1 MRLRGTTLPSA
12 KRFLI
17 SHISKAKASK
27 TLSRAGAARAR
38 HSYPRAG
45 YTRSGTLGSVTS
57 LDTMLAA
64 RGATARAALARVS
77 TSSTPRGSGYRAS
90 RAHSVTSIARGAN
103 ARVDTRVGSR
113 RRVVSPPRASDGSD
127 ETPATSGSDAG
138 ESSSSSAS
146 TEKEKKPRKGTGEML
161 SGLWNEL
168 KYVSLRDDP
177 IPEAVDL
184 LATIEA
190 SKARPA
196 PGERWDDERWR
207 EQEDAAGAVA
217 GKIGAYWSA
226 KWDNLVNSEAVRDA
240 APLVSSAVNVAIA
253 GVLLRLALP
262 RIAALQA
269 VGGFDELAD
278 FFGLPPR
285 AELSGYLDQL
295 RDLNVGVVFAV
306 YVGLFAA
313 EKLTMTDEFLPIGFI
328 LPVVS
333 PAVFGGVIGGTVMT
347 SLASTLAASANFW
360 LGRTVLKEK
369 ALALKWKD
377 SPAVGETRWFQA
389 LSRRFDS
396 AQFPESEAP
405 FTEGFKSA
413 LLLRLCPIL
422 PIPLSGNWYVCG
434 MTPLRFPE
442 FFAAHFIGS
451 SKTAFVD
458 AYLGS
463 LLLQAAFENDAVRE
477 QAKSVLVFETVA
489 LVAISIGVTTYAT
502 DLFTQ
507 ILEEEGIDA
516 DALVED
522 AFKAAGDEPDG
533 AAGTRSAGERGA
545 MSTTSTTSTSTTPNG
560 ETSNASD
567 AAAKWAAE
575 AFVASAT
582 VDESDDDD
590 ESAFD
595 RGDEEETRKEKGA
608 WWGTGEDVAG
618 GAVEATDE
626 ERALMEAMDAAA
638 AAALSN
644 DEVAKK

>member
-1 MRLRGTTLPSA
+1 M
-12 KRFLI
+12 
-17 SHISKAKASK
+17 
-27 TLSRAGAARAR
+27 
-38 HSYPRAG
+38 
-45 YTRSGTLGSVTS
+45 
-57 LDTMLAA
+57 MAA
-64 RGATARAALARVS
+64 RGAMTPPAMARVS
-77 TSSTPRGSGYRAS
+77 TSSAPRGSGYRAS

-103 ARVDTRVGSR
+103 ARVATRVGSRSR
-113 RRVVSPPRASDGSD
+113 RRVVSPPRASGRDPD
-127 ETPATSGSDAG
+127 ETSAFSGSDAG
-138 ESSSSSAS
+138 ESSSVSAS
-146 TEKEKKPRKGTGEML
+146 SSSKEKKRRKGTGEVL

-177 IPEAVDL
+177 LPEAADL

-190 SKARPA
+190 SKARPK
-196 PGERWDDERWR
+196 PGERWDDKRWR
-207 EQEDAAGAVA
+207 EQEEAAGAVA
-217 GKIGAYWSA
+217 GKVGAYWSA
-226 KWDNLVNSEAVRDA
+226 KWDALANSDALRDA
-240 APLVSSAVNVAIA
+240 APLMSSAVNVAIA

-269 VGGFDELAD
+269 VGGFDELAA

-295 RDLNVGVVFAV
+295 QDLNVVLVFAV

-333 PAVFGGVIGGTVMT
+333 PAVFGGVAGGTVMT
-347 SLASTLAASANFW
+347 SLASTLAASLNFW

-377 SPAVGETRWFQA
+377 SPAVGDTQWFKA

-396 AQFPESEAP
+396 AQFPESQAP

-516 DALVED
+516 DKLVED
-522 AFKAAGDEPDG
+522 AFKGAGEGDETPD
-533 AAGTRSAGERGA
+533 AE
-545 MSTTSTTSTSTTPNG
+545 
-560 ETSNASD
+560 NATVEEKKTKGDAQSD
-567 AAAKWAAE
+567 DAAKWAAE

-582 VDESDDDD
+582 VDEVD
-590 ESAFD
+590 EGD
-595 RGDEEETRKEKGA
+595 RAGSVSKPEKVATKGA
-608 WWGTGEDVAG
+608 WWGSGEDVAG
-618 GAVEATDE
+618 GVVEATDE